1 MLNSFLSVLLPIVRV
16 LLQCPLLLLLLPL
29 LPLPLLFN
37 WTVLES
43 VQTSTANHLDDQD
56 AQKSSDQPTA
66 IKVSTL
72 ISYFGC
78 QALRRLVVPVSVPD
92 VRLHCD
98 ISRERRAESRESRAG
113 SRSRG
118 SQSVDRGN
126 NCSRETT
133 ANRIGREEVKTT
145 ATRMGREEVKRSVKE
160 LDVKSTRRRGV
171 PLPKLE
177 TTSYPPSGV
186 GLLWPNAKCVPEQLC
201 AELQIWNFVNNG
213 IHKVIYAISVR
224 NCLLCYQSM
233 PFSGRSLK
241 YMSHMKYQQQCV
253 WLGDSTICEAVLRF
267 HPHPPPGWQV
277 NCTVCPWKKYLP
289 KIYGLG

>member
-1 MLNSFLSVLLPIVRV
+1 MPSTPSSCCCCFCFWCATPLWSF
-16 LLQCPLLLLLLPL
+16 
-29 LPLPLLFN
+29 
-37 WTVLES
+37 
-43 VQTSTANHLDDQD
+43 
-56 AQKSSDQPTA
+56 
-66 IKVSTL
+66 
-72 ISYFGC
+72 
-78 QALRRLVVPVSVPD
+78 
-92 VRLHCD
+92 
-98 ISRERRAESRESRAG
+98 RERRAESRESRAG

-126 NCSRETT
+126 MCSRETT
-133 ANRIGREEVKTT
+133 GTRMDREEVKRS

-177 TTSYPPSGV
+177 TTGYPPSGV

-201 AELQIWNFVNNG
+201 AELKIWNFVNNG

-241 YMSHMKYQQQCV
+241 YMSHIWNINSNVFGWGIRPFARQF
-253 WLGDSTICEAVLRF
+253 WDSTPIR
-267 HPHPPPGWQV
+267 
-277 NCTVCPWKKYLP
+277 LP
-289 KIYGLG
+289 DDK